1 MTMDK
6 TVQKFSSFEEADKAD
21 YEFYQALTPDERLQI
36 FCDLLS
42 LVKDKDESTSP
53 RMERVL
59 RIARLG
65 ES

>member
-1 MTMDK
+1 MDK
-6 TVQKFSSFEEADKAD
+6 IVKKFSSFEEAEKAD
-21 YEFYQALTPDERLQI
+21 YEFYRNLTPDERLSI

-42 LVKDKDESTSP
+42 LVTEKDESTSP
-53 RMERVL
+53 GMERVF